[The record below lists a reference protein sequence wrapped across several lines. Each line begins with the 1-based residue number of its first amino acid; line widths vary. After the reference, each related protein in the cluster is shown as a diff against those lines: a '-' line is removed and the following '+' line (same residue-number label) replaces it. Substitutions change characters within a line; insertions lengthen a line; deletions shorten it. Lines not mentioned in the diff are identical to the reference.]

1 MKTVFTFRPP
11 RKLQAQLIENYP
23 SIEFIFYKTVEEA
36 EELIH
41 AEIIVTFGED
51 LTPQHIEECKQ
62 LKWVM
67 VASAGLEKMPFASFK
82 DKDILVTNARGV
94 HKIPMAE
101 FTLGYLLNHVKRFPE
116 LRKLQG
122 EAIWNKRLPISELAD
137 QTLLVL
143 GTGAIGSEI
152 ARLADAFRIKTIG
165 INRSGRAVDYFAAV
179 YPIDQLLTVLPEAD
193 FVVSILP
200 STNETKHLL
209 KKEHFQAMKN
219 TAAFINI
226 GRGDVLE
233 EKVLIEA
240 LNKEEIAHAYL
251 DVFEQEPLPEEH
263 AFWSHENITVTPH
276 ISSITP
282 QYLPRVFE
290 IFEYNLERYLQGS
303 DVYKNRVDINRGY

>member
-11 RKLQAQLIENYP
+11 RSLQAQLIEKYP
-23 SIEFIFYKTVEEA
+23 TIYFVFYKTIAEA
-36 EELIH
+36 EQLVD

-51 LTPQHIEECKQ
+51 LTSQHIEECEQ

-67 VASAGLEKMPFASFK
+67 VASAGLEKMPLQAIK
-82 DKDILVTNARGV
+82 EKGILVTNARGV

-116 LRKLQG
+116 LRKLQD
-122 EAIWNKRLPISELAD
+122 EATWNKRLPIGELAG

-152 ARLADAFRIKTIG
+152 ARLATAFRMKTIG
-165 INRSGRAVDYFAAV
+165 INRSGEPVGHFANV
-179 YPIDQLLTVLPEAD
+179 YQMNELLTALLEAD

-200 STNETKHLL
+200 STNETQHILQ
-209 KKEHFQAMKN
+209 KEHFQAMKK

-226 GRGDVLE
+226 GRGDLLE
-233 EKVLIEA
+233 EQVLIAA
-240 LNKEEIAHAYL
+240 LNEEEIAHAYL
-251 DVFEQEPLPEEH
+251 DVFVEEPLPENH
-263 AFWSHENITVTPH
+263 SLWSHEKVTVTPH

-290 IFEYNLERYLQGS
+290 IFESNLDQYLQGY
-303 DVYKNRVDINRGY
+303 DTYKNKVEIDRGY

>member
-11 RKLQAQLIENYP
+11 RSLQAQLIEKYP
-23 SIEFIFYKTVEEA
+23 TVDFVFYKAITEA
-36 EELIH
+36 EQLVD

-51 LTPQHIEECKQ
+51 LTPQHIEKCTQ

-67 VASAGLEKMPFASFK
+67 VGSAGLEKMPLHAIK
-82 DKDILVTNARGV
+82 EKGILVTNARGV

-116 LRKLQG
+116 LRTLQD
-122 EAIWNKRLPISELAD
+122 ETIWNKRLPIGELAG

-143 GTGAIGSEI
+143 GAGAIGSEI
-152 ARLADAFRIKTIG
+152 ARLATAFRMKTIG
-165 INRSGRAVDYFAAV
+165 INRSGGEVEHFANV
-179 YPIDQLLTVLPEAD
+179 YQMDELLTALPEAD

-200 STNETKHLL
+200 STNETKHIL
-209 KKEHFQAMKN
+209 KKEHFQAMKK

-226 GRGDVLE
+226 GRGDLLE
-233 EKVLIEA
+233 EQVLIEA
-240 LNKEEIAHAYL
+240 LDEEEIAHAYL
-251 DVFEQEPLPEEH
+251 DVFVEEPLPENH
-263 AFWSHENITVTPH
+263 SFWIHEKVTVTPH

-290 IFEYNLERYLQGS
+290 IFEYNLDQYLQGY
-303 DVYKNRVDINRGY
+303 DTYKNKVEIDRGY

>member
-11 RKLQAQLIENYP
+11 RSLQARLIERYP
-23 SIEFIFYKTVEEA
+23 SIEFMFYKTVEEA
-36 EELIH
+36 EELSD
-41 AEIIVTFGED
+41 AEIIVTFGEN
-51 LTPQHIEECKQ
+51 LTPQRIEACKQ

-67 VASAGLEKMPFASFK
+67 VASAGLEKMPLASLSE
-82 DKDILVTNARGV
+82 KDILVTNARGV

-101 FTLGYLLNHVKRFPE
+101 FTLGYLLNHVKRFLE
-116 LRKLQG
+116 LQKLQG
-122 EAIWNKRLPISELAD
+122 ESTWNKRLPIGELAD

-152 ARLADAFRIKTIG
+152 ARLAAAFRMKTIG
-165 INRSGRAVDYFAAV
+165 INRSGRIADSFSNV
-179 YPIDQLLTVLPEAD
+179 YQIDQLLSVLPEAD

-209 KKEHFQAMKN
+209 KKEHFQAMKK

-233 EKVLIEA
+233 EQVLMDA
-240 LNKEEIAHAYL
+240 LNEEEIAHAYL
-251 DVFEQEPLPEEH
+251 DVFVQEPLLEEH
-263 AFWSHENITVTPH
+263 AFWNHEKITVTPH

-290 IFEYNLERYLQGS
+290 IFEYNLDQYLQGQGI
-303 DVYKNRVDINRGY
+303 YKNRVDINRGY